1 MKITITGEIT
11 DFKSSGC
18 YCPQDLKDVLSTLD
32 ENEPLEVEITSEGG
46 SVIAGIQISNLLAR
60 WKGNVTTHGVGLVAS
75 IATVILMAGKKV
87 AVDENCFCM
96 IHRPWTFTQGNADDL
111 EKEIGNLEK
120 CEAAMMG
127 FYRKHSK
134 VSDDELLKMLSDET
148 WFLGTEF
155 ADVFDVEVIPN
166 DQQLNIA
173 AKFDLSKFHKL
184 PEVLN
189 MKNEIKQAV
198 AEQTD
203 DEEKKVEET
212 VEEETT
218 VEEPEQKEEEEVVEE
233 EVEKKTEETTDDEPE
248 QKEEEEKEKE
258 EVLNK
263 EEVEEK
269 FKEYENTIEELK
281 KRCAELEK
289 ELEQYKKP
297 DENEEEKEE
306 SVSKAECEKRVSG
319 MQASM

>member
-1 MKITITGEIT
+1 MK
-11 DFKSSGC
+11 S
-18 YCPQDLKDVLSTLD
+18 VLAGLD
-32 ENEPLEVEITSEGG
+32 EKEPLEVEITSEGG
-46 SVIAGIQISNLLAR
+46 SVFAGIQIANLLAR

-87 AVDENCFCM
+87 AIDENCFAM

-134 VSDDELLKMLSDET
+134 VSDEELLKMLSDET
-148 WFLGTEF
+148 WFLGSEF
-155 ADVFDVEVIPN
+155 ADVFDVEVVPN
-166 DQQLNIA
+166 DQTLNIA
-173 AKFDLSKFHKL
+173 AKFDLTKFHKV

-189 MKNEIKQAV
+189 MSKKEQAV
-198 AEQTD
+198 IETNTD

-212 VEEETT
+212 VVEETT
-218 VEEPEQKEEEEVVEE
+218 VEEPMKEEEKIEEEKKEEEVVEDAD
-233 EVEKKTEETTDDEPE
+233 ETTD
-248 QKEEEEKEKE
+248 EEKEPEEKKE
-258 EVLNK
+258 DDEVLNK
-263 EEVEEK
+263 DEVEEK
-269 FKEYENTIEELK
+269 FKEYEDTIDELQ

-289 ELEQYKKP
+289 ELEEYKKSD
-297 DENEEEKEE
+297 DEEQKTEEEKEE
-306 SVSKAECEKRVSG
+306 ESVSKEECEKRVSG

>member
-1 MKITITGEIT
+1 MK
-11 DFKSSGC
+11 S
-18 YCPQDLKDVLSTLD
+18 VLAGLD
-32 ENEPLEVEITSEGG
+32 EKEPLEVEITSEGG
-46 SVIAGIQISNLLAR
+46 SVFAGIQIANLLAR

-87 AVDENCFCM
+87 AIDENCFAM

-134 VSDDELLKMLSDET
+134 VSDEELLKMLSDET
-148 WFLGTEF
+148 WFLGSEF
-155 ADVFDVEVIPN
+155 ADVFDVEVVPN
-166 DQQLNIA
+166 DQTLNIA
-173 AKFDLSKFHKL
+173 AKFDLTKFHKV

-189 MKNEIKQAV
+189 MNKKEQAV
-198 AEQTD
+198 VSEND
-203 DEEKKVEET
+203 DEQKKVEET
-212 VEEETT
+212 VVEEST
-218 VEEPEQKEEEEVVEE
+218 VEEPVKEEEKIEEEKKEEEVVENAD
-233 EVEKKTEETTDDEPE
+233 ETTD
-248 QKEEEEKEKE
+248 EEKEPEEKKE
-258 EVLNK
+258 DDEVLNK

-269 FKEYENTIEELK
+269 FKEYEDTIEELQ

-289 ELEQYKKP
+289 ELEEYKKSD
-297 DENEEEKEE
+297 DEEQKMEEEEE

>member
-1 MKITITGEIT
+1 MK
-11 DFKSSGC
+11 S
-18 YCPQDLKDVLSTLD
+18 VLVGLD

-46 SVIAGIQISNLLAR
+46 SVFAGIQIANLLAR

-87 AVDENCFCM
+87 AIDENCFAM

-134 VSDDELLKMLSDET
+134 VSDEELLKMLSDET
-148 WFLGTEF
+148 WFLGSEF
-155 ADVFDVEVIPN
+155 ADVFDVEVVPN
-166 DQQLNIA
+166 DQNLNIA
-173 AKFDLSKFHKL
+173 AKFDLTKFHKV

-189 MKNEIKQAV
+189 MSKKEQAV
-198 AEQTD
+198 TETNTD

-212 VEEETT
+212 VVEETT
-218 VEEPEQKEEEEVVEE
+218 VEEPAKEEEIEEEKKEEVVEE
-233 EVEKKTEETTDDEPE
+233 KTEEKTTD
-248 QKEEEEKEKE
+248 EEKEPEEKKE
-258 EVLNK
+258 DDEVLNK
-263 EEVEEK
+263 DEVEEK
-269 FKEYENTIEELK
+269 FKEYEDTIEELQ

-289 ELEQYKKP
+289 ELEEYKKSD
-297 DENEEEKEE
+297 DEEQKEEE